1 MCGLLRDI
9 VKASFWISQMVKL
22 NPCRQGFNNMCLRD
36 TMVATNC
43 VASENCMS
51 CNQLLNDAEVLCHCC
66 PYNQWMIDCGWWG
79 SLINGTERLSTAM

>member
-9 VKASFWISQMVKL
+9 VKTSFWISQMVQL
-22 NPCRQGFNNMCLRD
+22 NPCRQGFNNIFLRD

-66 PYNQWMIDCGWWG
+66 PY
-79 SLINGTERLSTAM
+79 ING